1 MQRSEEEMRRQQRLR
16 DKEREAYNLILKD
29 SDEAMAGRAWLIL
42 MTLMTAVIHAYVK
55 RNGLHSDS
63 DVEDFDILELIDEI
77 IADFEMQLNDEVNEE
92 EYLQKEEI
100 IDALKVTRRSR
111 NILGHNEKYYD
122 LAEYIEWTDA
132 WIKSA

>member
-1 MQRSEEEMRRQQRLR
+1 M
-16 DKEREAYNLILKD
+16 AYLND
-29 SDEAMAGRAWLIL
+29 FDDGR
-42 MTLMTAVIHAYVK
+42 YSC
-55 RNGLHSDS
+55 NGLHSDS

-111 NILGHNEKYYD
+111 NILGHNKKY
-122 LAEYIEWTDA
+122 
-132 WIKSA
+132 